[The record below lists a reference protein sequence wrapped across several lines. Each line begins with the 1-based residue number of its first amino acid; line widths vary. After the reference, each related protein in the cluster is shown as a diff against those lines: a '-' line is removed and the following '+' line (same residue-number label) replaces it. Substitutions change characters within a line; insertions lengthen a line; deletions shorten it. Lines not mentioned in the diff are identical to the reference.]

1 MRVLIYPFNEDF
13 EPFIKYGM
21 YMENMEITESL
32 SPSGWGLKDKIIA
45 GKISNKHNV
54 KEVDWENLD
63 ALLLIDSAG
72 IIGLKD
78 QEILEVILNAAR
90 KGKKIILNRDLDEK
104 FFLSISDICKKEN
117 VELIDKRYKVQGKE
131 LFDRRLQR
139 IETPVVFV
147 AGMGEK
153 CNKFDVQMFL
163 KTYLSNLDYKVCVVS
178 SRTNADLFGIHSFP
192 EFMLHHDLDEAS
204 KIINFNHYVK
214 KLEENEKPD
223 IIIIGVPGGI
233 MPVSEKHSEYFGIM
247 AFEVF
252 NAIKNDALLFCIH
265 NNDYT
270 KEYFDEL
277 QKLCQY
283 RFHTDIDAFVVSN
296 YAYDGFSLE
305 TEGQIKYLSFTNE
318 EIDNSISQ
326 YPENVYGNS
335 TYEKLAENLLDI
347 LADYAECQ
355 VM

>member
-21 YMENMEITESL
+21 FMDNMEIVESL
-32 SPSGWGLKDKIIA
+32 SPSGWGLRDKVIA
-45 GKISNKHNV
+45 GKIVNKHDVN
-54 KEVDWENLD
+54 EIQWENID
-63 ALLLIDSAG
+63 ALLLIDSG
-72 IIGLKD
+72 IIGLND
-78 QEILEVILNAAR
+78 QEILEVILIAAQN
-90 KGKKIILNRDLDEK
+90 GKKVIVNRNLNDKIFLD
-104 FFLSISDICKKEN
+104 ISDICIKEN
-117 VELIDKRYKVQGKE
+117 VELIDKRNKVQGEE

-139 IETPVVFV
+139 IETPIVFV

-153 CNKFDVQMFL
+153 CNKFEVQMFL
-163 KTYLSNLDYKVCVVS
+163 KAYLNNLNYKVCVVS
-178 SRTNADLFGIHSFP
+178 SRTNAELFGIHSFP
-192 EFMLHHDLDEAS
+192 EFMLQHNLDETS
-204 KIINFNHYVK
+204 KIINFNHYIK
-214 KLEENEKPD
+214 RLEISEKPE
-223 IIIIGVPGGI
+223 IIIVGVPGGI
-233 MPVSEKHSEYFGIM
+233 MPVSEKHSEHFGIM

-252 NAIKNDALLFCIH
+252 NAVKSDALLFCIH

-283 RFHTDIDAFVVSN
+283 RFHINIDAFVISN
-296 YAYDGFSLE
+296 FAYDGFSLE

-318 EIDNSISQ
+318 EVDDSISR
-326 YPENVYGNS
+326 YPQDVYGNS
-335 TYEKLAENLLDI
+335 TYEKLAEKLLDI

>member
-13 EPFIKYGM
+13 EPFIKYGNF
-21 YMENMEITESL
+21 MENMEIVELL
-32 SPSGWGLKDKIIA
+32 SPSGWGLRDKVIA
-45 GKISNKHNV
+45 GKVLNHDVN
-54 KEVDWENLD
+54 EVRWENID
-63 ALLLIDSAG
+63 AVVLIDSG
-72 IIGLKD
+72 IIGLTD
-78 QEILEVILNAAR
+78 REILEVILITAR
-90 KGKKIILNRDLDEK
+90 KGKKIVVNRNLNENTFLDILN
-104 FFLSISDICKKEN
+104 ICKNEN
-117 VELIDKRYKVQGKE
+117 VELIDKRNKVQGEEFLDK
-131 LFDRRLQR
+131 RLQR

-153 CNKFDVQMFL
+153 CNKFEVQMFL
-163 KTYLSNLDYKVCVVS
+163 KSHLNNLDYKVCVVS
-178 SRTNADLFGIHSFP
+178 SRTNAELFGIHSFP
-192 EFMLHHDLDEAS
+192 EFMLQHDLDESS
-204 KIINFNHYVK
+204 KIINFNHYLK
-214 KLEENEKPD
+214 RLEESETPD

-233 MPVSEKHSEYFGIM
+233 MPVSEKHTEHFGIL

-252 NAIKNDALLFCIH
+252 NAVKCDALLFCIH
-265 NNDYT
+265 NNKYT

-277 QKLCQY
+277 QNLCQY
-283 RFHTDIDAFVVSN
+283 RFHTSIDAVVISN

-318 EIDNSISQ
+318 EIDDSISS

-347 LADYAECQ
+347 LSGYAECQ